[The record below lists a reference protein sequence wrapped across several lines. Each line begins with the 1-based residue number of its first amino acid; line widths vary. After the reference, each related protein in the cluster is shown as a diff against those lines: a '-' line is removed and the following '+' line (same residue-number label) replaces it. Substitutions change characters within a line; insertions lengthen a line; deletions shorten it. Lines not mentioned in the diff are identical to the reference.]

1 MSKINLAIFTLL
13 VAGTFF
19 TACSQFE
26 SGSGSSASGRT
37 ISGKSQKG
45 PFTKGTKVTLYGM
58 DEKLQQTGAHF
69 STEIDNDR
77 GEYSLKNID
86 LDDRYAWLNANGYF
100 TSELSGFRSEQM
112 ISLNSLVDL
121 QDLDH
126 VNINVLTHLSFDRIR
141 YLVKQGKTVGEAKKQ
156 AEKEVMAAFGFSEE
170 TEAFDQLDILNN
182 TEGDA
187 KLLAISLIMLTGKD
201 MGEVANTL
209 AEISLDLEKDGTWDD
224 TVLIRRTKDLV
235 SMDYHDGVFDDAKVG
250 LEPVY
255 DYDSYY
261 TYYNGGHDTTV
272 PNIKEWVQVAEVPD
286 FKKFLKQFASPWD
299 SVWGH
304 CSTQDE
310 VRRTTHFEEK
320 ERVICRDGVWMG
332 YGGERDEGD
341 PPVDTTGKYGSFVDE
356 RDGMVYKTLDVELK
370 NGDTATWMASLLEY
384 DTKNGDDTVSRW
396 GNNRG
401 EMYSKGMTS
410 YRPGVGRGYTVC
422 QIFGLSAGEKCEFNS
437 SEVRLKK
444 PINLNKNVQG
454 ICPDGWHVP
463 NNQEWDQMADA
474 IKDDL
479 EMLELM
485 RYPQYPNPEQKAV
498 YHTSFYSNYTIE
510 PGDDPSDD
518 SRDKIGVYVSRIRD
532 ERVPLLGLNDGDILL
547 GLRCVKN

>member
-1 MSKINLAIFTLL
+1 MSKINFAIFTLL
-13 VAGTFF
+13 VAGTFL

-26 SGSGSSASGRT
+26 SGSEASGGGRT

-45 PFTKGTKVTLYGM
+45 PFAKGTKVTLYGM

-69 STEIDNDR
+69 STEINNDR
-77 GEYSLKNID
+77 GEYVLKKID

-100 TSELSGFRSEQM
+100 TSELTGARSTQAV
-112 ISLNSLVDL
+112 SLNSLVDL

-141 YLVKQGKTVGEAKKQ
+141 YLVGEAKRQ

-170 TEAFDQLDILNN
+170 TEAFDQLDILSD

-201 MGEVANTL
+201 MGEVASTL
-209 AEISLDLEKDGTWDD
+209 AAISQDLEKDGTWDD
-224 TVLIRRTKDLV
+224 SVLIRRTKDFV
-235 SMDYHDGVFDDAKVG
+235 SMDYHDGVFDEVKVG
-250 LEPVY
+250 HAP
-255 DYDSYY
+255 
-261 TYYNGGHDTTV
+261 G
-272 PNIKEWVQVAEVPD
+272 

-299 SVWGH
+299 SAWGH

-310 VRRTTHFEEK
+310 VRRTTHFEDRG
-320 ERVICRDGVWMG
+320 RVICRDGVWMG

-356 RDGMVYKTLDVELK
+356 RDGMVYKTLDIELK

-384 DTKNGDDTVSRW
+384 DTQNGDDTVSRW
-396 GNNRG
+396 DNNRS
-401 EMYSKGMTS
+401 EMYSKGITS

-422 QIFGLSAGEKCEFNS
+422 QIFGFSAGEGCEEEYNR
-437 SEVRLKK
+437 VQLKK
-444 PINLNKNVQG
+444 PLNLNESVQG
-454 ICPDGWHVP
+454 ICPDGWHIP
-463 NNQEWDQMADA
+463 SNQEWDQMADA
-474 IKDDL
+474 IEDNL
-479 EMLELM
+479 EMRELM
-485 RYPQYPNPEQKAV
+485 RYLQNPDPEQNEV
-498 YHTSFYSNYTIE
+498 YRVSFYSNYTIE
-510 PGDDPSDD
+510 TREDYYFASEDGR
-518 SRDKIGVYVSRIRD
+518 SRVNEPGVYLSAIRD
-532 ERVPLLGLNDGDILL
+532 VRLQLLALRDGGVLL

>member
-19 TACSQFE
+19 TACSQLE
-26 SGSGSSASGRT
+26 SGSDASGSART

-45 PFTKGTKVTLYGM
+45 PFVKGTKVTLYGM
-58 DEKLQQTGAHF
+58 DEKLKQTGTHF
-69 STEIDNDR
+69 STEIDNDQ
-77 GEYSLKNID
+77 GEYSLKKID

-100 TSELSGFRSEQM
+100 INELNGERSSQT

-126 VNINVLTHLSFDRIR
+126 VNINVLTHLAFDRIR
-141 YLVKQGKTVGEAKKQ
+141 YLVKQGKTVGEAKRQ
-156 AEKEVMAAFGFSEE
+156 AEKEVMTAFGFSEE
-170 TEAFDQLDILNN
+170 TEAFDQLDILGNS
-182 TEGDA
+182 EDDA

-201 MGEVANTL
+201 MGEVASTM
-209 AEISLDLEKDGTWDD
+209 AAISLDLEKDGTWDD

-272 PNIKEWVQVAEVPD
+272 PNIKEWVKVAEVPD

-310 VRRTTHFEEK
+310 VRRTTNFEEK
-320 ERVICRDGVWMG
+320 RRVICRSGEWRP
-332 YGGERDEGD
+332 YAGERDEGD

-356 RDGMVYKTLDVELK
+356 RDGIVYKTLDIELK
-370 NGDTATWMASLLEY
+370 NGDTVTWMASLLEY
-384 DTKNGDDTVSRW
+384 DTQNGDDSIP
-396 GNNRG
+396 NNRRKA
-401 EMYSKGMTS
+401 YAQGMS
-410 YRPGVGRGYTVC
+410 AYRPGVGRGYTTC
-422 QIFGLSAGEKCEFNS
+422 QIFGYSTGEMCESRS
-437 SEVRLKK
+437 SSTVYIRKQMNPYES
-444 PINLNKNVQG
+444 VQG
-454 ICPDGWHVP
+454 ICPDGWHIP
-463 NNQEWDQMADA
+463 NNQEWDDMADA
-474 IKDDL
+474 IEDNL
-479 EMLELM
+479 EMRELM
-485 RYPQYPNPEQKAV
+485 RHPQYPNLGQNEV
-498 YHTSFYSNYTIE
+498 YWVLFYYNYTII
-510 PGDDPSDD
+510 PSN
-518 SRDKIGVYVSRIRD
+518 SYFPNSAYSVYASAIRD
-532 ERVPLLGLNDGDILL
+532 YRVPSYVEDGLLF
-547 GLRCVKN
+547 GLRCVKD